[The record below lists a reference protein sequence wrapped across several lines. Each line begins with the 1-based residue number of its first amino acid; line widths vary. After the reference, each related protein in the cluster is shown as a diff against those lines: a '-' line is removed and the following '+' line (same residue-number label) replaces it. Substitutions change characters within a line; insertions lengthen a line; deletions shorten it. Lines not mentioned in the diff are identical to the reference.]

1 MRKLVFIFLL
11 LYTFNGFAQTPDSIH
26 RVLASGAPYAEKMK
40 TVIQFTGDYSQ
51 IGKGKEVSA
60 LCREGIALAEEQ
72 KDSISIAILT
82 RNMANALY
90 FQGAYDSAA
99 TGYYT
104 SAAIFEKSG
113 SRSELAAT
121 YNSLGRL
128 FRKTK
133 DLDRAM
139 LYYNQAMAIY
149 QGLGDRPG
157 VATIYNESGVVF
169 EYRGD
174 YDEAIRRYT
183 QALQIHE
190 SMKDSLGKS
199 YALNFLAGVYTIKK
213 DFRKAEDYLNQVITL
228 RRQLR
233 DTFGMALAYTDLG
246 VTLSMK
252 GDPVAATGYF
262 MESNKIAKRMGYKE
276 LIMNNYTELATAAVA
291 QGNYKDAYDF
301 VQQKTAIR
309 DSLFTLEKTKQ
320 IEELN
325 TRYETAIKEQTIE
338 QQNHRLTRQR
348 WLIGGIIVLL
358 LFGALYANTQYRK
371 YKLKKEK
378 QLQEELFRQQQ
389 IAASEV
395 IAAEENERKR
405 IASELHDGVGQ
416 MMSAARMNLS
426 AFENSFPFSGDDQNV
441 AFEKIIGLVDDS
453 AREIRNVSHNL
464 MPIALQ
470 KKGLVEAVKEF
481 TSKIDRN
488 VLEIGLHTEDANG
501 EPADL
506 ATANILYRVIQECVN
521 NVLKH
526 AEATRVDIVMD
537 HEGDDF
543 SVTIEDN
550 GRGFDTAKMSEEG
563 GGLGLG
569 NIKSRVDYLRGTV
582 EFDSA
587 PGRGTVVMIHIPLK

>member
-1 MRKLVFIFLL
+1 MRKLLLFFLL
-11 LYTFNGFAQTPDSIH
+11 LLSCHGFSQTPDSIR
-26 RVLASGAPYAEKMK
+26 RVLASKMPYAEKMK
-40 TVIQFTGDYSQ
+40 AVIRFTGDYSQ
-51 IGKGKEVSA
+51 IANSRELPA
-60 LCREGIALAEEQ
+60 LCRDGIALAEDE
-72 KDSISIAILT
+72 KDSISIGILT

-90 FQGAYDSAA
+90 FQGFYDSAA

-104 SAAIFEKSG
+104 SAAIFEKS
-113 SRSELAAT
+113 RNRNELAVT

-128 FRKTK
+128 YRKTK

-139 LYYNQAMAIY
+139 NYYDQAMAIY
-149 QGLGDRPG
+149 QALGDRTG

-169 EYRGD
+169 EYRGN

-190 SMKDSLGKS
+190 SLKDSLGKS

-213 DFRKAEDYLNQVITL
+213 DFRKAEDYLNQVIAL

-252 GDPVAATGYF
+252 GDPIAATGYF
-262 MESNKIAKRMGYKE
+262 MESNKFAGRMGYKE
-276 LIMNNYTELATAAVA
+276 LMMNNYTELANIAVA
-291 QGNYKDAYDF
+291 QGDYKDAYEYT
-301 VQQKTAIR
+301 QLKTGIR
-309 DSLFTLEKTKQ
+309 DSLFSLEKTRQ
-320 IEELN
+320 IEELS
-325 TRYETAIKEQTIE
+325 TRYETAVKERTIE

-348 WLIGGIIVLL
+348 WLIGGITALL
-358 LFGALYANTQYRK
+358 LFGVLFANTQYRK

-389 IAASEV
+389 IAATEV

-426 AFENSFPFSGDDQNV
+426 AFESSYPFTGNEQHL
-441 AFEKIIGLVDDS
+441 AFDRIIGLVDDS

-470 KKGLVEAVKEF
+470 KKGLAEAVKEF

-488 VLEIGLHTEDANG
+488 VLETGLHTEDANG
-501 EPADL
+501 EPADPV
-506 ATANILYRVIQECVN
+506 TANILYRVIQECVN

-526 AEATRVDIVMD
+526 AHATRVDIVMD
-537 HEGDDF
+537 HEGDTF

-550 GRGFDTAKMSEEG
+550 GRGFDTAQAA

-582 EFDSA
+582 EFDSS

>member
-1 MRKLVFIFLL
+1 MRKHIIIYLL
-11 LYTFNGFAQTPDSIH
+11 LFACSGWAQTPDSI
-26 RVLASGAPYAEKMK
+26 RGVLASGESYAQKMK
-40 TVIQFTGDYSQ
+40 VVIQYTGDYAQ
-51 IGKGKEVSA
+51 IAKSRELPA
-60 LCREGIALAEEQ
+60 LCREGIALAEEK
-72 KDSISIAILT
+72 KDSVSIGILT

-104 SAAIFEKSG
+104 SAAIFEKS
-113 SRSELAAT
+113 RNRNELAVT
-121 YNSLGRL
+121 YNNLGRL

-139 LYYNQAMAIY
+139 GYYNQAMAIY
-149 QGLGDRPG
+149 QSQGDRPG
-157 VATIYNESGVVF
+157 MATIYNESGVVF

-183 QALQIHE
+183 LALNIHE
-190 SMKDSLGKS
+190 TLKDSLGKS

-213 DFRKAEDYLNQVITL
+213 DYRKAEEYLNRVIAL
-228 RRQLR
+228 RKQLR

-262 MESNKIAKRMGYKE
+262 MESNRLAGRMGYKE
-276 LIMNNYTELATAAVA
+276 LMMNNYTELANTAVA
-291 QGNYKDAYDF
+291 QGDYKDAYNY
-301 VQQKTAIR
+301 QQLKTALR
-309 DSLFTLEKTKQ
+309 DSLFSIEKTKQ
-320 IEELN
+320 IEELGA
-325 TRYETAIKEQTIE
+325 RYENAVKEQTIE
-338 QQNHRLTRQR
+338 QQQHRLTRQR
-348 WLIGGIIVLL
+348 WMIGGVIALL
-358 LFGALYANTQYRK
+358 LFGALYAHTQYRK

-378 QLQEELFRQQQ
+378 QMQEELFRQQQ

-416 MMSAARMNLS
+416 MMSATRMNLS
-426 AFENSFPFSGDDQNV
+426 AFENSFSFAGDEQHT

-470 KKGLVEAVKEF
+470 KNGLADAVKEF

-501 EPADL
+501 EPADA

-526 AEATRVDIVMD
+526 AEATRVDIAMD
-537 HEGDDF
+537 HEGDTF

-550 GRGFDTAKMSEEG
+550 GKGFDTAKMMETG

-569 NIKSRVDYLRGTV
+569 SIKSRVDYLRGTV

>member
-1 MRKLVFIFLL
+1 MRKHILIYLL
-11 LYTFNGFAQTPDSIH
+11 LCACTGWAQTPDSI
-26 RVLASGAPYAEKMK
+26 RGVLASGEPYAQKMK
-40 TVIQFTGDYSQ
+40 VVIQYTGDYSQ
-51 IGKGKEVSA
+51 IGKSRDLPA
-60 LCREGIALAEEQ
+60 LCREGIVLAEEK
-72 KDSISIAILT
+72 KDSVSIGILT

-104 SAAIFEKSG
+104 SAAIFEKS
-113 SRSELAAT
+113 RNRNELAVT

-128 FRKTK
+128 YRKTR

-139 LYYNQAMAIY
+139 GYYNQAMAIY
-149 QGLGDRPG
+149 QSLGDRTG
-157 VATIYNESGVVF
+157 MATIYNESGVVF

-174 YDEAIRRYT
+174 YNEAIRRYT

-190 SMKDSLGKS
+190 SLKDSLGKS

-228 RRQLR
+228 RKQLR

-246 VTLSMK
+246 TTLSMK

-262 MESNKIAKRMGYKE
+262 MESNRLAGRMGYKE
-276 LIMNNYTELATAAVA
+276 LMMNNYNELANTAVA
-291 QGNYKDAYDF
+291 QGNYKDAYNY
-301 VQQKTAIR
+301 QQLKTALR
-309 DSLFTLEKTKQ
+309 DSLFSIEKTKQ
-320 IEELN
+320 IEELGA
-325 TRYETAIKEQTIE
+325 RYENAVKEQTIE
-338 QQNHRLTRQR
+338 QQQHRLTRQR
-348 WLIGGIIVLL
+348 WMIGGAIILL
-358 LFGALYANTQYRK
+358 LFGALYAHTQYRK

-389 IAASEV
+389 IAAREV

-416 MMSAARMNLS
+416 MMSATRMNLS
-426 AFENSFPFSGDDQNV
+426 AFENSFPFSADEQNI

-470 KKGLVEAVKEF
+470 KKGLAEAVREF

-501 EPADL
+501 EPADA

-526 AEATRVDIVMD
+526 AGATRVDIVMD
-537 HEGDDF
+537 HEGDTF

-550 GRGFDTAKMSEEG
+550 GKGFDTAKMAETG